1 MCFNLVF
8 FIVFSIVGVNINVSD
23 KNNKFYDC
31 VNNIKAEKDDLD
43 KIHTAES
50 NISINQNIGWTLN
63 YYKQFRLIRLIINN
77 LFRLYQVSDSR

>member
-1 MCFNLVF
+1 M
-8 FIVFSIVGVNINVSD
+8 NINVSD

-50 NISINQNIGWTLN
+50 NISINQNIGWTIN
-63 YYKQFRLIRLIINN
+63 YYKQFRLTRLIINN
-77 LFRLYQVSDSR
+77 LFRLYQISDSRWKFEEF

>member
-1 MCFNLVF
+1 M
-8 FIVFSIVGVNINVSD
+8 NINVSD

-50 NISINQNIGWTLN
+50 NISINQNIG
-63 YYKQFRLIRLIINN
+63 
-77 LFRLYQVSDSR
+77 

>member
-1 MCFNLVF
+1 M
-8 FIVFSIVGVNINVSD
+8 NINVSD

-50 NISINQNIGWTLN
+50 NISINQNIGWTIN
-63 YYKQFRLIRLIINN
+63 YYKQFRLTRLIINN
-77 LFRLYQVSDSR
+77 LFRLYQISDSRWKFEEL